1 MMIPFLESDGG
12 NCQNAVILVE
22 ELAFMVKLP
31 GDPEGTAIKKREMFQ
46 HICGLSIKDPNMN
59 VILLILFS
67 EFLPSSFVL
76 KTMTWLLGPSPT
88 YVYART

>member
-31 GDPEGTAIKKREMFQ
+31 GDPEGTAIRKRKKFQ

-59 VILLILFS
+59 VILLILHS
-67 EFLPSSFVL
+67 WCFLGKCQSI
-76 KTMTWLLGPSPT
+76 KNCN
-88 YVYART
+88 

>member
-31 GDPEGTAIKKREMFQ
+31 GDPEGTAIRKRKKFQ
-46 HICGLSIKDPNMN
+46 HICGLSIKTQ
-59 VILLILFS
+59 I
-67 EFLPSSFVL
+67 
-76 KTMTWLLGPSPT
+76 
-88 YVYART
+88 